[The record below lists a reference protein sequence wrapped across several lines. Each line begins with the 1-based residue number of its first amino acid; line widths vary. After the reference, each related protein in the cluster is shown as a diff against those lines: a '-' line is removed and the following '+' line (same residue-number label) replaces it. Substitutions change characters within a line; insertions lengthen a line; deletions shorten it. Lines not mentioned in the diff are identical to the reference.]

1 MVVFLAPT
9 VIDPSVIAA
18 SPDSSQNNSSA
29 AGDTQ

>member
-18 SPDSSQNNSSA
+18 SSASDQNDSSE
-29 AGDTQ
+29 AGETQ